1 MQVGIPGI
9 FTIESAGGGILK
21 QGNSFQLFF
30 EFVDYGQHIFT
41 PYLYYEIMILKDIGK
56 NIKQLRRQKQM
67 AQIDLAVAVGIDWSY
82 LSGIE
87 NGKRNPTIL
96 LLDNIA

>member
-1 MQVGIPGI
+1 
-9 FTIESAGGGILK
+9 
-21 QGNSFQLFF
+21 
-30 EFVDYGQHIFT
+30 
-41 PYLYYEIMILKDIGK
+41 
-56 NIKQLRRQKQM
+56 M